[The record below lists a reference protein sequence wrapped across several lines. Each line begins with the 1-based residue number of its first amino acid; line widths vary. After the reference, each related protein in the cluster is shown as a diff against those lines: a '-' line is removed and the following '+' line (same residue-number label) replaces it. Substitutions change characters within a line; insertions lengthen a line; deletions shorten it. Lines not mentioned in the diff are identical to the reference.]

1 MNILQVLA
9 LALAAA
15 VCGGCTGGNPNTV
28 PATADDAMPP
38 LPTHAQP
45 KLKTVKLW
53 LGPEE
58 MLAEL
63 AATELQVRTGMMFRT
78 NMAEN
83 EGMLFDLEYPH
94 RVSFW
99 MPNCPLPLSVAYIN
113 PDGVIEEIH
122 DLKPFD
128 TNFVYSVSEQVQ
140 FALETKQGWF
150 ERHNIKPGVAMRSE
164 RGSLKQTFS
173 GAR

>member
-1 MNILQVLA
+1 
-9 LALAAA
+9 
-15 VCGGCTGGNPNTV
+15 
-28 PATADDAMPP
+28 
-38 LPTHAQP
+38 
-45 KLKTVKLW
+45 
-53 LGPEE
+53 
-58 MLAEL
+58 
-63 AATELQVRTGMMFRT
+63 MFRT